1 MSAELIALDHYRARL
16 RLALAAATAAR
27 RLWAQ
32 VDAGRLAASWR
43 LLLPRLLVV
52 LAGAQQA
59 AAQAA
64 DGYVDEVLGEQGVD
78 ADAAGRVDPAALAG
92 IASDGRALDSL
103 LMSPAFGV
111 LIAVGAGASQS
122 RALAGGLASLDMI
135 VRTQVADAGR
145 AADQV
150 ALVARP
156 QATGYVRMMVG
167 RTCSRCAILAGRRYR
182 WNAGFNRHP
191 RCDCIH
197 IPAREDSADDLRTD
211 PKAYFN
217 SLNAAEQDRIFTK
230 AGAEAIR
237 LGADPAQVV
246 NARRGAAGLS
256 PAGARITAEEARLL
270 REGRAT
276 GRLEPRRVF
285 GQDLFVTTEGT
296 TTRGVAGRRL
306 GAREEGVKT
315 DGSRYRVARAPRLM
329 PESILQVAAGNR
341 DEAIRLLRRN
351 GYLR

>member
-1 MSAELIALDHYRARL
+1 MSAESVALEHYRSRL

-32 VDAGRLAASWR
+32 VDGGRVVASWR
-43 LLLPRLLVV
+43 LLVPQLLVV

-78 ADAAGRVDPAALAG
+78 AEAVGRVDAASLAG
-92 IASDGRALDSL
+92 VASDGRALDSL

-111 LIAVGAGASQS
+111 LTAVGAGASQG

-150 ALVARP
+150 ALTARP
-156 QATGYVRMMVG
+156 QATGYVRMLVG
-167 RTCSRCAILAGRRYR
+167 RSCSRCAILAGRRYR
-182 WNAGFNRHP
+182 WNAGFKRHP

-237 LGADPAQVV
+237 LGADPAKVV
-246 NARRGAAGLS
+246 NSRRGM
-256 PAGARITAEEARLL
+256 TAIGDKLY
-270 REGRAT
+270 
-276 GRLEPRRVF
+276 
-285 GQDLFVTTEGT
+285 TTEA
-296 TTRGVAGRRL
+296 AGRR
-306 GAREEGVKT
+306 
-315 DGSRYRVARAPRLM
+315 PRLM
-329 PESILQVAAGNR
+329 PEQCFV
-341 DEAIRLLRRN
+341 EARGDRAEALRLLRLH

>member
-1 MSAELIALDHYRARL
+1 MSAESVALEHYRSRL

-32 VDAGRLAASWR
+32 VDGGRVVASWR
-43 LLLPRLLVV
+43 LLIPQLLVV

-64 DGYVDEVLGEQGVD
+64 DGYVDEVLGEHGVD
-78 ADAAGRVDPAALAG
+78 ADAVGRVDAASLAG
-92 IASDGRALDSL
+92 VASDGRALDSL

-111 LIAVGAGASQS
+111 LTAVGAGAGQG

-150 ALVARP
+150 ALTARP
-156 QATGYVRMMVG
+156 QATGYVRMLVG
-167 RTCSRCAILAGRRYR
+167 RSCSRCAILAGRRYR
-182 WNAGFNRHP
+182 WNAGFSRHP

-237 LGADPAQVV
+237 LGADPAKVV
-246 NARRGAAGLS
+246 NSRRGM
-256 PAGARITAEEARLL
+256 TAI
-270 REGRAT
+270 G
-276 GRLEPRRVF
+276 
-285 GQDLFVTTEGT
+285 DKIYTTEA
-296 TTRGVAGRRL
+296 AGRR
-306 GAREEGVKT
+306 
-315 DGSRYRVARAPRLM
+315 PRLM
-329 PESILQVAAGNR
+329 PEQCFV
-341 DEAIRLLRRN
+341 EARGDRAEALRLLRLH